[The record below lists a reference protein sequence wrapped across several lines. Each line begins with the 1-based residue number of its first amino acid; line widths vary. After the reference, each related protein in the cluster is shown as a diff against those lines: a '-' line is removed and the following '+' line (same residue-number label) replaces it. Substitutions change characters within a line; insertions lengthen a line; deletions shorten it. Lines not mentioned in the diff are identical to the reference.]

1 MKHLMRAALL
11 AVAATAMSAEIL
23 AGPTED
29 FLAAANR
36 RDWQKLESSLQ
47 KGADVDAKRY
57 GMTMLM
63 AAAAG
68 GDLDL
73 VKYLVSKGAS
83 LSLTDSAGR
92 TSLQRA
98 QMTGQQAV
106 VSYLKSV
113 GAQ

>member
-1 MKHLMRAALL
+1 MKRSVRATLFTVV
-11 AVAATAMSAEIL
+11 AVTATSIW

-63 AAAAG
+63 AAAGG

-73 VKYLVSKGAS
+73 VKYLVKKGSS
-83 LSLTDSAGR
+83 LSLTDASGR
-92 TSLQRA
+92 TALKRA

-106 VSYLKSV
+106 VDYLKSM